1 MIVYEKK
8 EGISLYKRW
17 VGIMRDLQ
25 LKDLSY
31 KKSYSMNL
39 NIKVGEYFRD
49 VQSYLSDLEV
59 LLSDYSVI
67 LNGE

>member
-1 MIVYEKK
+1 LIVYEKK

-39 NIKVGEYFRD
+39 NIKVGEYLIEYEFSETRSKM
-49 VQSYLSDLEV
+49 V
-59 LLSDYSVI
+59 
-67 LNGE
+67 

>member
-1 MIVYEKK
+1 MKPNFIKIYNLIVYEKK

-39 NIKVGEYFRD
+39 NIKVGEYFIEYEFSETSSKM
-49 VQSYLSDLEV
+49 V
-59 LLSDYSVI
+59 
-67 LNGE
+67 